1 VEQVSVAFLT
11 SSTKAMTFRIPA
23 ALVCIVYGLTGVPAA
38 HAQYAST
45 CLRPLAIPD
54 KWVEQ
59 QTPPFDGSDTY
70 DPPADFYVSAY
81 GYNPAE
87 DDGRFLALKG
97 GTALRGSSYFPVQ
110 LGEIAGPDGF
120 RNNLDACVGIP
131 YRLGDVLEP
140 EFGNLLGVTAD
151 RIAELIARDPNARWD
166 SITNRVVDSAFG
178 HSPRV
183 IALPVFDPEEY
194 EQGLRIGKPV
204 FRIVRIIGFFVAG
217 LANNTTIHGYLTA
230 HATITAFPSSVR
242 FGQAATLSALVETPG
257 GGGTDVP
264 VEFSLFDEPVR
275 QTLTGP
281 NGGASVSEIPV
292 SLLQP
297 GVYPGAVRAALGYRP
312 EFLGADASTA
322 DLTVERG
329 VPDVIWPAPPP
340 FHYGTA
346 LGPEHLNATA
356 SIPGQFL
363 YSPQTGT
370 VLHAGAHVLNVT
382 FVPDDRTS
390 YDEVTTSVVVSVQPA
405 PLMVAVAASSKL
417 YLDPLPS
424 FAMITNGFVN
434 GDTAGS
440 LSGAAAFQ
448 TAATAASP
456 AGAYAVQ
463 VTGLSSPDYAIQYQ
477 SGTLS
482 ILPRGTTISIAS
494 GVNPAAYGQS
504 VRIAASVNSTL
515 GTPTGSVEL
524 FAGATSYGVR
534 SLVSG
539 NAAFDV
545 PALSP
550 GTQTFQARYLGSI
563 NYVGSLSAPLHQI
576 VERAASAAAL
586 TVSPSPSTYGQ
597 VVTLTVRVTS
607 PLGLPPTG
615 SVEFREGAAVLGTAT
630 LLPQGD
636 AAVATLTSA
645 TFAAGTHQIGAAYAG
660 SSVLQPSSAPPQS
673 FSVARSATELTLT
686 TSPNPSRVGEAISL
700 RATASAVAPGG
711 GTPTGVVEFYA
722 GTTRIGTATLVNGT
736 GTLLVSSLKSGK
748 YQMQARYLMTQNYA
762 ASVSPGLLHTVKGGK

>member
-1 VEQVSVAFLT
+1 M
-11 SSTKAMTFRIPA
+11 KAMTFRVPA
-23 ALVCIVYGLTGVPAA
+23 ALLVCIVYGLAGVPAA

-59 QTPPFDGSDTY
+59 QTPPFDGPDTY

-81 GYNPAE
+81 GYNPEE

-97 GTALRGSSYFPVQ
+97 GPTLRGNSYFPVQ
-110 LGEIAGPDGF
+110 LGEIAGADAF

-131 YRLGDVLEP
+131 YRVGDVLEP
-140 EFGNLLGVTAD
+140 EFGSLLGVTAD

-166 SITNRVVDSAFG
+166 STTNRVVDSAFS

-204 FRIVRIIGFFVAG
+204 FRIVRIVGFFVAG
-217 LANNTTIHGYLTA
+217 LANNTTIQGYLTA
-230 HATITAFPSSVR
+230 YATITAFPSSVR
-242 FGQAATLSALVETPG
+242 LGQAATLSTFVETPG

-264 VEFSLFDEPVR
+264 VEFSLFDEPVW

-281 NGGASVSEIPV
+281 NGGAWVSEIPV
-292 SLLQP
+292 SPLQP

-312 EFLGADASTA
+312 GFLRADASTA

-329 VPDVIWPAPPP
+329 VPDVVWPTPAPIY
-340 FHYGTA
+340 YGTA
-346 LGPEHLNATA
+346 LGPGHLGATA
-356 SIPGQFL
+356 SVPGQFL
-363 YSPQTGT
+363 YSPPTGT
-370 VLHAGAHVLNVT
+370 VLHAGSHVLNVT

-390 YDEVTTSVVVSVQPA
+390 YDEVTASVVVSVQPS
-405 PLMVAVAASSKL
+405 PLMVSVASTSKL
-417 YLDPLPS
+417 YLDPLPL
-424 FAMITNGFVN
+424 FAMITSGFVN
-434 GDTAGS
+434 GDTASS

-448 TAATAASP
+448 TAATVASP
-456 AGAYAVQ
+456 AGAYPVHL
-463 VTGLSSPDYAIQYQ
+463 TGLSSPDYAIQYQ
-477 SGTLS
+477 PGTLS
-482 ILPRGTTISIAS
+482 ILPRGTSISIAS
-494 GVNPAAYGQS
+494 DVNPAAYGQS

-524 FAGATSYGVR
+524 FVGATSYGAR
-534 SLVSG
+534 LLVSG

-545 PALSP
+545 PALPP
-550 GTQTFQARYLGSI
+550 GTHTFQARYLASI

-576 VERAASAAAL
+576 VERAASTAAL

-615 SVEFREGAAVLGTAT
+615 SVEFREGAAVFATAT
-630 LLPQGD
+630 LSPQGD
-636 AAVATLTSA
+636 AAVATLTST
-645 TFAAGTHQIGAAYAG
+645 TFAAGTHQISAAYAG
-660 SSVLQPSSAPPQS
+660 SSVLQLSSAPPQS
-673 FSVARSATELTLT
+673 FSVARSATEITLT
-686 TSPNPSRVGEAISL
+686 TSPNPSRVGEAITL
-700 RATASAVAPGG
+700 RATVSAVAPGG

-722 GTTRIGTATLVNGT
+722 GTTRIGTATPVNGS
-736 GTLLVSSLKSGK
+736 GTLLVSSLKAGK

-762 ASVSPGLLHTVKGGK
+762 ASVSPGLLHTVRGGK